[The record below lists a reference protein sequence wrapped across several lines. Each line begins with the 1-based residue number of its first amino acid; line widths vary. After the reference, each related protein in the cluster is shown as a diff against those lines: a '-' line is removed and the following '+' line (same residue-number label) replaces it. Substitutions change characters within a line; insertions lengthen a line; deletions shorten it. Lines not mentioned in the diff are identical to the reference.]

1 MATIS
6 PLYQPRPYQI
16 PLLKAFDEGCKRL
29 FHIWHRRCG
38 KDLTDLNIVVAEMA
52 TTVGNYY
59 YFLPTY
65 SQAKKVI
72 WEGKTKDGTP
82 FLDFFPKE
90 LIAGK
95 PNDTELKIKF
105 KNGSL
110 FQLIGSD
117 NIDSIVGTNP
127 RGCVFSEFPLQ
138 DPKAWNYMR
147 PILAENGGWAIF
159 NGTPRGKNH
168 AWDVMV
174 MAKDSPNWFVE
185 VLTVEQTNAIT
196 KEALADEKKEMP
208 QDLYE
213 QEYYCKF
220 IDGAGQFFRRIK
232 QNTYPKDMY
241 RPENGDFQIGADLA
255 QYQDWTVL
263 TPFNL
268 NHFVAYPQERFNNID
283 WNLQKARIEAMAR
296 RHTALDTLQTALIW
310 PDSTGVGSP
319 ITQDLVAR
327 GLRVGG
333 DDSRGFV
340 FTETSRTNLLD
351 NLAILLEQDK
361 IKIPDEEGLVNEL
374 ESFRYTMSE
383 RGKIKVSVPDGKTDD
398 RVMSLAL
405 SVWGV
410 REPVRPNPD
419 MLLRVQRNRETNRSF
434 K

>member
-6 PLYQPRPYQI
+6 PLFKPRAYQI
-16 PLLKAFDEGCKRL
+16 PLLKAFDEGVKRL
-29 FHIWHRRCG
+29 IHIWHRRGG
-38 KDLTDLNIVVAEMA
+38 KDLCDLNIVIAEMA

-82 FLDFFPKE
+82 FLDFFPKQ
-90 LIAGK
+90 LILGK

-105 KNGSL
+105 TNGSL

-138 DPKAWNYMR
+138 DPKAWSYMR

-168 AWDVMV
+168 AWDVLQ
-174 MAKDSPNWFVE
+174 MARESPSWFTE
-185 VLTVEQTNAIT
+185 VLTVDDTNAIT
-196 KEALADEKKEMP
+196 KEALAEEKKEMP

-232 QNTYPKDMY
+232 QNTYPKDK
-241 RPENGDFQIGADLA
+241 PLPDQGDFQLGVDLA
-255 QYQDWTVL
+255 KYQDWTVI

-268 NHFVAYPQERFNNID
+268 NFFIVYPQDRFNQVD
-283 WNLQKARIEAMAR
+283 WPLQKARIESAAR
-296 RHTALDTLQTALIW
+296 RHQSIDTQETALIW
-310 PDSTGVGSP
+310 PDSTGIGSP
-319 ITQDLVAR
+319 VVDDLKAR
-327 GLRVGG
+327 GLRIGG
-333 DDSRGFV
+333 EDGRGFV
-340 FTETSRTNLLD
+340 FTETSRKNLLN
-351 NLAILLEQDK
+351 NLAMLLEQDK
-361 IKIPDEEGLVNEL
+361 IKIPDDEGLISEL
-374 ESFRYTMSE
+374 ENFRYTLTE
-383 RGKIKVSVPDGKTDD
+383 QGKIKVEVPSGRTDD

-410 REPVRPNPD
+410 REPLRYD
-419 MLLRVQRNRETNRSF
+419 TSMLNRIHDRRAQPTTF